1 MLPAAFHPVLAATYW
16 EDTFFGLDADQRFVL
31 LLVVLGCATAIV
43 ITIGSLVYAAVNA
56 GDRRRRE
63 SELKRELLDRGM
75 SADDVVKVI
84 ESAAPLE
91 DATSRWVASGCKK
104 K

>member
-1 MLPAAFHPVLAATYW
+1 MLPAAFHPVLAANYW
-16 EDTFFGLDADQRFVL
+16 EDTFFGLDGDQRFVL

-43 ITIGSLVYAAVNA
+43 ITIGALVYAAVNA

-75 SADDVVKVI
+75 TAEEIVKIV
-84 ESAAPLE
+84 EAAAPE
-91 DATSRWVASGCKK
+91 DVASRLAASWCKRK
-104 K
+104 T